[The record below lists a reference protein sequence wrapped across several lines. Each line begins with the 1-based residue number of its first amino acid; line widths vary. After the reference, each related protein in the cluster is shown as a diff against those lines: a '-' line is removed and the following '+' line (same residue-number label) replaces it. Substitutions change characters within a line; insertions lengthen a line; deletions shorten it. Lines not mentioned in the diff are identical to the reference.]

1 MKSKHVVDEE
11 FNYWED
17 RELLTEA
24 NLNRIVNGHD
34 KDGYVIISAHRQDAL
49 ADSNPDANENELWQ
63 ENNKRNKKLNSDI
76 NSLGYAYI
84 PVYGGYKEEGQD
96 VAQVEKSFIVFP
108 YQRRNNEQVDYE
120 TFLSNMM
127 QLGKKYNQ
135 DSILVKYPNDDP
147 QYFNLLTNSWEG
159 KKFKNATLNDAQ
171 QIYFTALKG
180 WNDINLNK
188 KNRTSWQGKPQRF
201 TYSESYLNKSPQ
213 SVMSA
218 SMRASEGEMF
228 YFKPIRRN

>member
-1 MKSKHVVDEE
+1 M
-11 FNYWED
+11 
-17 RELLTEA
+17 
-24 NLNRIVNGHD
+24 
-34 KDGYVIISAHRQDAL
+34 
-49 ADSNPDANENELWQ
+49 
-63 ENNKRNKKLNSDI
+63 
-76 NSLGYAYI
+76 GYAYI

-96 VAQVEKSFIVFP
+96 IAQVEKSFIVFP
-108 YQRRNNEQVDYE
+108 YQRRNSKQVDYE
-120 TFLSNMM
+120 TFLSSMM

-147 QYFNLLTNSWEG
+147 QYFNLRTNNWEG
-159 KKFKNATLNDAQ
+159 RKFKNATLNDTQ

-180 WNDINLNK
+180 WNDISRN
-188 KNRTSWQGKPQRF
+188 
-201 TYSESYLNKSPQ
+201 TYSESYLNKPPQ